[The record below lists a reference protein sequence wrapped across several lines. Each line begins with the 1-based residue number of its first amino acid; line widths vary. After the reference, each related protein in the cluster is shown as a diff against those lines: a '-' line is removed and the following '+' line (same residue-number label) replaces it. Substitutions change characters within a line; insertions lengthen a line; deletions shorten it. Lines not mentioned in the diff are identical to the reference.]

1 MRQAMPIS
9 GTMQSGAPFVANGL
23 AGMIRR
29 FIGILD
35 RTPYSLLALAA
46 RIFPAAVFWQS
57 GQTKVDGWHLSDN
70 AVDLFRDEYRLP
82 VIDPTIAAYLAAFA
96 EHFFPVL
103 LVLGLASRLAALALF
118 FMTLVIEVFVYPD
131 AWPTHGVWATC
142 FLVVIARGPGLFSLD
157 HLIARRLGR

>member
-1 MRQAMPIS
+1 MPTS
-9 GTMQSGAPFVANGL
+9 GSVPSRAKGL
-23 AGMIRR
+23 AGTAQHVLGVLGRIP
-29 FIGILD
+29 D
-35 RTPYSLLALAA
+35 SLLALAG

-57 GQTKVDGWHLSDN
+57 GETKVDGWHLSDN

-82 VIDPTIAAYLAAFA
+82 VIDPTVAAYLAAFA

-103 LVLGLASRLAALALF
+103 LVLGLASRFAALALLL
-118 FMTLVIEVFVYPD
+118 MTLVIEVFVYPD

-157 HLIARRLGR
+157 HLIASRYKR